1 MNFLKKLF
9 GRKKKEIAPN
19 EEEIQKENESWYND
33 MYEKGE
39 AHRGTSYGAGGSA
52 NAAENGIAQYI
63 ARR

>member
-9 GRKKKEIAPN
+9 GRKQKEIAPN
-19 EEEIQKENESWYND
+19 EEETPKENECWYND

-39 AHRGTSYGAGGSA
+39 VHRGTSYGTGGSA

>member
-9 GRKKKEIAPN
+9 GRKQKEIAPN
-19 EEEIQKENESWYND
+19 EEETPKENECWYND

-39 AHRGTSYGAGGSA
+39 AHRGTSYGTGGST

>member
-9 GRKKKEIAPN
+9 GRKQKEIAPN
-19 EEEIQKENESWYND
+19 EEETPIENEGWYND

>member
-19 EEEIQKENESWYND
+19 EEEIQKENECWYND

-52 NAAENGIAQYI
+52 NSAENGIAQYI

>member
-19 EEEIQKENESWYND
+19 EEEIQKENECWYHD
-33 MYEKGE
+33 MSEKGE
-39 AHRGTSYGAGGSA
+39 AHRSTSYGAGGSA

>member
-9 GRKKKEIAPN
+9 GRKQKEIAPN
-19 EEEIQKENESWYND
+19 EEETPKEKECWYND

>member
-9 GRKKKEIAPN
+9 GRKKKKIAQN
-19 EEEIQKENESWYND
+19 VEETQKENECWYND

-39 AHRGTSYGAGGSA
+39 AHRGTSYGTGGSA
-52 NAAENGIAQYI
+52 NAAENGIAHYI